1 MHIHLNK
8 WSQETKK
15 KKVKEEKEDDNV
27 EWELIIGNSLEIYN
41 DGSLRKSNNWFWY
54 ITMVLKKS
62 ENQFRYL
69 NTISQIV

>member
-8 WSQETKK
+8 WSQERK

-27 EWELIIGNSLEIYN
+27 EWDQMIDNSLEIYN

-54 ITMVLKKS
+54 TTIVLKKS

-69 NTISQIV
+69 NTISQII